1 MGKISLSNIIE
12 GLATRSGLSRE
23 ATDNFMHAFVE
34 TIEKGLQEDGIVKVK
49 GLGTFKLQEVNDR
62 GSVDVNTGERIT
74 IKGYR
79 KVTFTPDSA
88 MKEFINRPFAHF
100 EPVEL
105 NEGYP
110 IDEDATEPDNA
121 SEETEEQEV
130 VTMEEPI
137 EAPVEEPATELTT
150 EATTETI
157 EDAIEETTT
166 ETIEEAP
173 VENAGEQTVEEVAP
187 IEATE
192 ETELTETTEEIE
204 EPIVETTIEE
214 GVEEKVTEDEIVVD
228 EVIKEEVVEEVIEEE
243 VVVEETV
250 EENSEEPIASTEQQ
264 APIIEEAPQPKPERK
279 KRKGGC
285 IWLILFLM
293 LLIGA
298 IAYGVWAY
306 FTPAEYYEHE
316 DESSIVVKPNLQEEL
331 GDALS
336 NEPKAEKAQPQE
348 KQVVVDSVK
357 EETEAKPTP
366 DTSIVEQPQIV
377 TESNTKPQVEPAKKE
392 APALF
397 CAVTLTE
404 SLASKPIKDITIADT
419 TDYTISGTLVTHQ
432 LKSGE
437 TIIQLAKKYYGDKRL
452 WPYIVMHNQMK
463 DYNNLAIGQKIEIPI
478 LK

>member
-137 EAPVEEPATELTT
+137 EALVEKPATELTT
-150 EATTETI
+150 EAT
-157 EDAIEETTT
+157 EET
-166 ETIEEAP
+166 P
-173 VENAGEQTVEEVAP
+173 VENAGEQTVEEVAT
-187 IEATE
+187 IEETE
-192 ETELTETTEEIE
+192 DTELTETTEEIE
-204 EPIVETTIEE
+204 EPIVEITIEE

-243 VVVEETV
+243 VVVEETI

-264 APIIEEAPQPKPERK
+264 DPIIEEAPQPKPERK

-306 FTPAEYYEHE
+306 FTPAEHYEHE

-377 TESNTKPQVEPAKKE
+377 TEPTTKPQVEPAKEE